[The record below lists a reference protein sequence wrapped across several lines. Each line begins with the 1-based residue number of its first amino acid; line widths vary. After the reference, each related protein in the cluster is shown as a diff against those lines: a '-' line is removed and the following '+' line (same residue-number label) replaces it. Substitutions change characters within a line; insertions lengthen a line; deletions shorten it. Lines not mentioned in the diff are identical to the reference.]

1 MKKLAGGCA
10 ATIIATP
17 VLVAVAFM
25 ALQPELF
32 AAVIWRMFWTFCAL
46 CGLVIAVLIAV
57 LRNRR
62 ERRDR
67 TFRDGSLPVI
77 RRTIR
82 RWCKNEP
89 WPVALWYFL
98 QGELQHL
105 DPNLEPAG
113 FILRPDGEIVRQEPA
128 EGWPMRQQIFALVQN
143 THHLQAV
150 YPGDTAR
157 ENMFGRDSL
166 MPRMP
171 AQRAFANK
179 IDRLALPEPD
189 DEIDGEF
196 APVVEPLRL
205 TDALSQST
213 PQKWLLGQDDTGQ
226 TVAFDPATQ
235 QNLGIV
241 GATGTGKTTGSGF
254 HALLLALKFGWHPV
268 ILDPKGGA
276 DLSRFDVHCEW
287 NATDADI
294 FGEQMALI
302 RREHDRRA
310 AILRDHQAP
319 NIDALRTKELP
330 HILVFCEEYGD
341 MWEQIAA
348 TKKQKEIARIDHDID
363 SMMRMSRMT
372 GIHFCFVDQF
382 PEKWSQQVFSATK
395 MRLVYQVAPGQDSY
409 LREYKADTLP
419 DRGAFMYRR
428 QIWQPWHV
436 APELRRLLFDAP
448 ISGYP
453 RLIEG
458 ATVPSRSPEAVPDAC
473 SAPVPL
479 PVPMAS
485 PEVDHPDPEAGNG
498 YKWEAFVRDWRR
510 NNPNG
515 GPSALARAMRD
526 ADGNVKPH
534 TSYKSEAA
542 RRLDA
547 LGVAPTGLDQ
557 LHTLG
562 IDLSSVRL
570 SNGERLGTD
579 ISYAMGDD

>member
-1 MKKLAGGCA
+1 M
-10 ATIIATP
+10 
-17 VLVAVAFM
+17 
-25 ALQPELF
+25 QPELI
-32 AAVIWRMFWTFCAL
+32 AAVVWRMFWTFAAL
-46 CGLVIAVLIAV
+46 CGVVVIILVAVLC
-57 LRNRR
+57 NRR

-67 TFRDGSLPVI
+67 TFRDGALPII
-77 RRTIR
+77 RRRARIWR
-82 RWCKNEP
+82 RDQP
-89 WPVALWYFL
+89 WPMALWILFK
-98 QGELQHL
+98 GDEIFIN
-105 DPNLEPAG
+105 PNLKVGDFRVTALGEVFEQTPA
-113 FILRPDGEIVRQEPA
+113 A
-128 EGWPMRQQIFALVQN
+128 GWDRAYAFAGLVQQ
-143 THHLQAV
+143 THNLQAV
-150 YPGDTAR
+150 YPGDSAR

-166 MPRMP
+166 MPKMP
-171 AQRAFANK
+171 AARTLSHKVDQ
-179 IDRLALPEPD
+179 LALPDP
-189 DEIDGEF
+189 DEID
-196 APVVEPLRL
+196 ADYKPVEPLRL

-213 PQKWLLGQDDTGQ
+213 PQRWLLGQDDTGQ

-268 ILDPKGGA
+268 ILDPKGGT
-276 DLSRFDVHCEW
+276 DLNRFDVHCEW

-294 FGEQMALI
+294 FGDQMALI

-372 GIHFCFVDQF
+372 GVHFCFVDQF

-436 APELRRLLFDAP
+436 EPELRRLLFDAP
-448 ISGYP
+448 MSGYP
-453 RLIEG
+453 RLIDG
-458 ATVPSRSPEAVPDAC
+458 VTVPNRSYT
-473 SAPVPL
+473 PVPISVPT
-479 PVPMAS
+479 PVGVS
-485 PEVDHPDPEAGNG
+485 LPEVDPPTGNG
-498 YKWEAFVRDWRR
+498 GNDGNGNKWEAFARDWRDQ
-510 NNPNG
+510 NPTG
-515 GPSALARAMRD
+515 GPSALARAMCE
-526 ADGNVKPH
+526 ADGNVKDWMN
-534 TSYKSEAA
+534 YKSEAK

-547 LGVAPTGLDQ
+547 IDVERPSHPATALETLRAMGLDPAV
-557 LHTLG
+557 
-562 IDLSSVRL
+562 VRL
-570 SNGERLGTD
+570 ANGERMGVD
-579 ISYAMGDD
+579 VSYAMGGDD